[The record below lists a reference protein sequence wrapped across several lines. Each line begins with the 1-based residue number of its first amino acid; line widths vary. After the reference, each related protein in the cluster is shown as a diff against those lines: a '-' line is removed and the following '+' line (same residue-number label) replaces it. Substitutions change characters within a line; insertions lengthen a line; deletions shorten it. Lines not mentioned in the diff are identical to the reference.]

1 MLAEN
6 ATIEEMICH
15 MTSLTTTLAV
25 NHLTKCYG
33 DFTAVDD
40 LSFVVQR
47 GEIFGLLGP
56 NGAGKTTTIRMIMD
70 IFKADS
76 GTIEVLG
83 APPGQTLH
91 QIGYLPEERG
101 LYQEQQ
107 ISEML
112 VFLAQLKGLS
122 RREAQH
128 QTARWLERVELAD
141 RAKDKVNSLSRGMQ
155 QKLQIAAS
163 FVHDPTLL
171 ILDEPFQ
178 GLDPVNVAL
187 VKAIMR
193 EEQAAGKSVVL
204 SAHQMN
210 LVEELCDR
218 ILLINRGRRVLYGTL
233 ADIKR
238 EYAPDVVRVRTPISL
253 AEAQLGPVKKVEE
266 REHDYLITLDGMSPQ
281 NLLERL
287 VQHQVEV
294 LAFEVA
300 DTPLDEIFVTMVR
313 QGNVAAPQEQIW
325 GGENDQHSE
334 KAQQRGNK

>member
-1 MLAEN
+1 
-6 ATIEEMICH
+6 
-15 MTSLTTTLAV
+15 MTTLTTTLTTTLAV
-25 NHLTKCYG
+25 NHLTKRYG

-40 LSFVVQR
+40 LSFVVHP

-76 GTIEVLG
+76 GTIDLLG
-83 APPGQTLH
+83 APPGH
-91 QIGYLPEERG
+91 NIHRIGYLPEERG
-101 LYQEQQ
+101 LYQEQR

-112 VFLAQLKGLS
+112 IFLAQLKGLS
-122 RREAQH
+122 RRDAQR
-128 QTARWLERVELAD
+128 QTQRWLERVELAD
-141 RAKDKVNSLSRGMQ
+141 RADDKVNSLSRGMQ

-163 FVHDPTLL
+163 LVHNPELL

-187 VKAIMR
+187 VKEIMR

-218 ILLINRGRRVLYGTL
+218 ILLVNRGRRLLYGTL
-233 ADIKR
+233 ADIKH
-238 EYAPDVVRVRTPISL
+238 EYAPDVVRVRTPSDL
-253 AEAQLGPVKKVEE
+253 AQAHLGPIQKVEE
-266 REHDYLITLDGMSPQ
+266 RAHDYLITLDGMSPQ
-281 NLLERL
+281 TLLQQL
-287 VQHQVEV
+287 VEQQIEV

-300 DTPLDEIFVTMVR
+300 DTPLDEIFVSIVR
-313 QGNVAAPQEQIW
+313 QGNKTDGRGQNVSEHNREA
-325 GGENDQHSE
+325 NDE
-334 KAQQRGNK
+334 